1 MIHSVFAKDGW
12 DPPDGFGLL
21 CPNREDVRSLGV
33 LFSSSTFPNHAP
45 GDQILLRSILGGRR
59 DAETAHADPQRIQQW
74 ALDDLKTFFP
84 DCPEPLWQSCYKPP
98 DGIPQYTLGHREK
111 IEAIR
116 EQLRGLGRIDVI
128 GNWLEGV
135 AVKDCVR
142 VAHACAIR
150 LGQQ

>member
-1 MIHSVFAKDGW
+1 
-12 DPPDGFGLL
+12 
-21 CPNREDVRSLGV
+21 
-33 LFSSSTFPNHAP
+33 
-45 GDQILLRSILGGRR
+45 
-59 DAETAHADPQRIQQW
+59 
-74 ALDDLKTFFP
+74 
-84 DCPEPLWQSCYKPP
+84 
-98 DGIPQYTLGHREK
+98 LGHREK